1 MAKIGQP
8 MIYKTLHGKLKI
20 EQHKPIKTCTMN
32 SDAPEV

>member
-20 EQHKPIKTCTMN
+20 EQHEPHYQII
-32 SDAPEV
+32 AYL